1 MGIKQHR
8 DIEIIS
14 KKCVSSLYYRTVL
27 SFFGTL
33 YMWVKDGYENVVIQI
48 VLALYNIHEI

>member
-33 YMWVKDGYENVVIQI
+33 YMWVKDGYENVVMQI
-48 VLALYNIHEI
+48 VLALYNIYEI